1 MPGIHVRFEPQLVE
15 PLLDSFVQRNGV
27 LSERCELPS
36 PDDLEVEPFPGEVVV
51 VVLVPVGVLLPID
64 SPILASALSLV
75 ADLRREGLLFIAD
88 MDGGT
93 RYCSFHMNLV

>member
-1 MPGIHVRFEPQLVE
+1 M
-15 PLLDSFVQRNGV
+15 QRNGV

-36 PDDLEVEPFPGEVVV
+36 LDDLEVEPFSGEVVV

-64 SPILASALSLV
+64 SPGPASALSLIT
-75 ADLRREGLLFIAD
+75 DLGREGLLLVAD

-93 RYCSFHMNLV
+93 RYCSFHRNLV